1 MTKEQIEY
9 IRKNRLKESMYNMA
23 AELDISYNKVRDYMI
38 ANNLQLTKEE
48 LREMKR
54 YLYSNN

>member
-48 LREMKR
+48 LREMKC